1 MSEEL
6 NIVEAVNKALHHEM
20 DADETVAV
28 MGEDVGVDGG
38 VFRATEGLI
47 DEYGEERVMDTPL
60 DEAGIVGSAV
70 GMAAGGMKPVAEIQ
84 FSGFIVQAFH
94 QMKQHVARMRART
107 RGDITLPM
115 VVRAPYGGGIRAL
128 EHHSES
134 QEAIYAR
141 MGGIKVVLPSTPAD
155 TYGLLREAIQD
166 PDPVLFLEPKK
177 IYRAFRD
184 EIPEDHT
191 ATIGEAVTRQE
202 GTDVTV
208 VSWGAMAKTAESAVE
223 TVEQKDGTSVELI
236 DLRTVNPMDEQTIL
250 DSVQK
255 TGRLVVVAEE
265 PKMAGIS
272 SEISAMMAERG
283 LLNLQAPVNR
293 VNGPDVPFPLYQLEN
308 YYLPN
313 EERVVNA
320 IRETVDF

>member
-1 MSEEL
+1 MSNEI
-6 NIVEAVNKALHHEM
+6 NIVEAVNQALHHEM
-20 DADETVAV
+20 EDDETVAV

-38 VFRATEGLI
+38 VFRATEGLLE
-47 DEYGEERVMDTPL
+47 EYGEDRVMDTPL
-60 DEAGIVGSAV
+60 DEAGIVGAAI

-141 MGGIKVVLPSTPAD
+141 MGGLKVVIPSRPSD

-177 IYRAFRD
+177 TYRAFR
-184 EIPEDHT
+184 ENVPEDHET
-191 ATIGEAVTRQE
+191 SIGEAAIRQD
-202 GTDVTV
+202 GSDVTV
-208 VSWGAMAKTAESAVE
+208 VSWGAMARTAEDAIE
-223 TVEQKDGTSVELI
+223 TVEQDDGTSVEFI
-236 DLRTVNPMDEQTIL
+236 DLRTINPMDEEAIV
-250 DSVQK
+250 DSVEK

-265 PKMAGIS
+265 PKLAGIS

-283 LLNLQAPVNR
+283 LLNLQAPVRR
-293 VNGPDVPFPLYQLEN
+293 VNGPDVPFPLYGLETE
-308 YYLPN
+308 YLPN
-313 EERVVNA
+313 EDRIITA
-320 IRETVDF
+320 IRETVSF

>member
-6 NIVEAVNKALHHEM
+6 NIVEAVNHALD
-20 DADETVAV
+20 DAMAADDTVAV

-38 VFRATEGLI
+38 VFRATQGLLE
-47 DEYGEERVMDTPL
+47 EYGEERVMDTPL
-60 DEAGIVGSAV
+60 DEAGIIGAAV

-94 QMKQHVARMRART
+94 QLKQHAARMRTRT
-107 RGDITLPM
+107 RDDINLPM

-141 MGGIKVVLPSTPAD
+141 MGGIKVVIPSTPAD
-155 TYGLLREAIQD
+155 TYGLLQEAIDD

-177 IYRAFRD
+177 SYRAFREEVPGD
-184 EIPEDHT
+184 SD
-191 ATIGEAVTRQE
+191 ATIGEAAVRQE
-202 GTDVTV
+202 GSDVTV
-208 VSWGAMAKTAESAVE
+208 VSWGAMAREAQAAVQTAEQDHGIDA
-223 TVEQKDGTSVELI
+223 ELI
-236 DLRTVNPMDEQTIL
+236 DLRTINPMDEQTVI

-265 PKMAGIS
+265 PKMAGIA
-272 SEISAMMAERG
+272 SELSALMAEEN
-283 LLNLQAPVNR
+283 LLSLQAPVKR
-293 VNGPDVPFPLYQLEN
+293 VTGFDVPFPLYQLED

-313 EERVVNA
+313 EERIVAKMKEAV
-320 IRETVDF
+320 EF